1 MCNALWWYYIIKKKF
16 NLMKRMEHRSDY
28 ELVQAYING
37 ETDVFNTLVTR
48 HQQKLYNYIYS
59 VVKDKDVSDDIF
71 QDTFIKVVNV
81 LKSGTYREEGK
92 FLQWIMR
99 IAHNLIIDYFR
110 KEQKIK
116 YVRSNDEVDVFD
128 MLGNF
133 EDSQE
138 TRLIKKQIDR
148 DLRNLVKQLPEE
160 QRRVLI
166 MRHYAD
172 MSFKEIAERT
182 GVSINTALGRMRYA
196 LLNIRKMAEEKSL
209 ILSI

>member
-1 MCNALWWYYIIKKKF
+1 MCNAFCEVLYYKKKF
-16 NLMKRMEHRSDY
+16 NLMKRIENRSDN

-37 ETDVFNTLVTR
+37 EKEVFDTLVAR

-59 VVKDKDVSDDIF
+59 VVKDRDASDDIF

-81 LKSGTYREEGK
+81 LRSGTYREEGK
-92 FLQWIMR
+92 FVQWIMR

-116 YVRSNDEVDVFD
+116 CVRSNDEVNVFD
-128 MLGNF
+128 VIGNF
-133 EDSQE
+133 EDSIE
-138 TRLIKKQIDR
+138 TTIIKKQISR
-148 DLRNLVKQLPEE
+148 DIRRLIKQLPEE

-172 MSFKEIAERT
+172 MSFKEIAEKT

-196 LLNIRKMAEEKSL
+196 LLNMRKMAEEKSM
-209 ILSI
+209 ILTM